1 MKLLVYTGQDRAR
14 DGERVGVLVNAT
26 QVGDVRAAYA
36 AALAERGVP
45 HAEQAAASAI
55 PASLTALLETGDAGL
70 AAAREALRYL
80 SRDAHRDPRL
90 MTPLARCHLCAP
102 LRPSKLIAVGRNYL
116 SHNESVGTKVEMQV
130 PSAWIKANSA
140 ICGPM
145 DDIVK
150 PRATK
155 QLDYETELSIVIGK
169 RCRDVPESKAY
180 DVIAGYTIVNDV
192 SARDIARIERK
203 EANQLLGKMF
213 DTFAPMGPWMVTA
226 DEIADPNR
234 LRLQTRVNGEVRQN
248 ASTSTVIWS
257 VPKLIAYISQMT
269 LEPGDVITTGT
280 PDGCA
285 MGRQPGESSWY
296 LEPGDVVESDV
307 EGIGVMRNRVVAEP
321 HTPSSWNW

>member
-1 MKLLVYTGQDRAR
+1 MKLAVYTRQGRSAD
-14 DGERVGVLVNAT
+14 ERVGVVVDGT
-26 QVGDVRAAYA
+26 RIGDVRAAYA
-36 AALAERGVP
+36 AVLKERNVA
-45 HAEQAAASAI
+45 HADEAAAATI
-55 PASLTALLETGDAGL
+55 PTSLTALLQSGEAGMS
-70 AAAREALRYL
+70 AVREALRYL
-80 SRDAHRDPRL
+80 SRGS
-90 MTPLARCHLCAP
+90 PLDGNLLAPIASCHLCAP

-116 SHNESVGTKVEMQV
+116 SHNEAVGTKVEMQV

-140 ICGPM
+140 ITGPM

-150 PRATK
+150 PRATRE
-155 QLDYETELSIVIGK
+155 LDYETELSIVIGK

-213 DTFAPMGPWMVTA
+213 DTFAPMGPWLVTA
-226 DEIADPNR
+226 DEIPDPMR
-234 LRLQTRVNGEVRQN
+234 LRLQTRVNGEIRQN
-248 ASTSTVIWS
+248 ASTSTVIWPI
-257 VPKLIAYISQMT
+257 PKLIAYISQMT

-285 MGRQPGESSWY
+285 MGRKPGESSWY
-296 LEPGDVVESDV
+296 LQPGDVVESDV

-321 HTPSSWNW
+321 DKPSSWAW